1 MKRKMWSMCALVLV
15 LMMLVSFPGVTGAAL
30 GITETDTM
38 ETVSIRML
46 TEDFFE
52 KKQQNFVSKENIS
65 LVSSVQHE
73 TSGADI
79 KASEPAEPESALLCQ
94 SFAVLRAPARALD
107 HIVILSELRSER
119 TVVYRD
125 KRYPL

>member
-1 MKRKMWSMCALVLV
+1 MCALVLV

-52 KKQQNFVSKENIS
+52 KKQQNFVSKENI
-65 LVSSVQHE
+65 
-73 TSGADI
+73 
-79 KASEPAEPESALLCQ
+79 KM
-94 SFAVLRAPARALD
+94 
-107 HIVILSELRSER
+107 
-119 TVVYRD
+119 
-125 KRYPL
+125 K